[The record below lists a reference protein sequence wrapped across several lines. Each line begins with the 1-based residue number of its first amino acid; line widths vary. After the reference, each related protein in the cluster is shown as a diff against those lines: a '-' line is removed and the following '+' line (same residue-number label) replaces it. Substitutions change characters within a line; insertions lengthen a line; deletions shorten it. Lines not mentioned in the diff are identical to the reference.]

1 MDRMDEIALEDAVAS
16 MEIEGFHVTKS
27 DIALAKRC
35 LSGEISYDDAVA
47 MVIRGDSAS
56 HDGA

>member
-1 MDRMDEIALEDAVAS
+1 MDEIALEDAVAS